1 MKRSDARAQLAHA
14 ADNSNLESQRPS
26 SSSSS
31 SQSQSQSGL
40 YITERE
46 PDLPVT
52 NSDVA
57 HSSSQAPAQLQ
68 EPRETAGTSDV
79 QRRADKRKH
88 EDSEEESSHRSKKQA
103 QRGSQG
109 LTNPALINNKK
120 PASQN
125 HGRKVDADAKVPQLQ
140 RSVASFSKN
149 PFVFSSHVVVPD
161 TRKSKKSAQ
170 GIHPSTAQ
178 TVVQNESK
186 RQAKPATATSHQSAV
201 RSQSVGAAG
210 ITAPSMSISSARY
223 QRELEERLTQRAASS
238 SRAQT
243 RARVERSIPTRVPV
257 QDPTGIQSRHG
268 FIQNQQQ
275 QRERTPLPRNIRGQ
289 LTRSSSGE
297 HIRSLTPSES
307 VRNAFSH
314 QRTMLT
320 NHENSLLLSHSPAA
334 SCSSTLLQLPSD
346 GLFPLYPL
354 GQPDDP
360 TFRSPLELSTTLS
373 QFTQENLFTYP
384 SFHSSSESLVSQDN
398 YPAASVPSNRKSSR
412 SSGETSSEVV
422 VPPSSVGIKRA
433 GPYLLGP
440 RLGSSPVRSIVQC
453 LARKEKTDDF
463 YTLKILTLE
472 KPRRESQDGKQG
484 KMLLHTEY
492 SLLSLLKDQEGV
504 VHHHG
509 LFKDEA
515 WEERDT
521 LDQWGHV
528 EFTGQKKTR
537 LCLVLDCLTPHD
549 FSSKNA
555 DLINLQHYV
564 IREKKLSEKEA
575 IVIFYDIVRIVENLH
590 KKNIVHRDLKLGNM
604 MLNKRS
610 RRITI
615 TNFCLGK
622 HLVSEND
629 YLKDQRGSPAYI
641 SPDVLSAKPYL
652 GKPSDMWALGV
663 VLFTMLY
670 GQFPFYD
677 VVPQKLFS
685 KIKAAEYTIPQ
696 DDRVSNDTIN
706 IIRKLLVLN
715 PDSRFT
721 AAQVLVA
728 LTGII
733 DKWKAMSSESGPLQV
748 VPEVDIDSMDTKCG
762 GDPSPSQESDP
773 TSFNSKTDDTAFSQD
788 CPSAD
793 GQEINKQC
801 KVVRGGRRRSSVH
814 PPVQRINYDAVPLT
828 TAEVEAHQQIFSQN
842 RP

>member
-40 YITERE
+40 HITERE

-289 LTRSSSGE
+289 LTRSSGE

-433 GPYLLGP
+433 GPYLLG
-440 RLGSSPVRSIVQC
+440 I
-453 LARKEKTDDF
+453 
-463 YTLKILTLE
+463 
-472 KPRRESQDGKQG
+472 
-484 KMLLHTEY
+484 
-492 SLLSLLKDQEGV
+492 
-504 VHHHG
+504 
-509 LFKDEA
+509 
-515 WEERDT
+515 
-521 LDQWGHV
+521 
-528 EFTGQKKTR
+528 
-537 LCLVLDCLTPHD
+537 
-549 FSSKNA
+549 
-555 DLINLQHYV
+555 
-564 IREKKLSEKEA
+564 
-575 IVIFYDIVRIVENLH
+575 
-590 KKNIVHRDLKLGNM
+590 
-604 MLNKRS
+604 
-610 RRITI
+610 
-615 TNFCLGK
+615 
-622 HLVSEND
+622 
-629 YLKDQRGSPAYI
+629 
-641 SPDVLSAKPYL
+641 
-652 GKPSDMWALGV
+652 
-663 VLFTMLY
+663 
-670 GQFPFYD
+670 
-677 VVPQKLFS
+677 
-685 KIKAAEYTIPQ
+685 
-696 DDRVSNDTIN
+696 
-706 IIRKLLVLN
+706 
-715 PDSRFT
+715 
-721 AAQVLVA
+721 
-728 LTGII
+728 
-733 DKWKAMSSESGPLQV
+733 
-748 VPEVDIDSMDTKCG
+748 
-762 GDPSPSQESDP
+762 
-773 TSFNSKTDDTAFSQD
+773 
-788 CPSAD
+788 
-793 GQEINKQC
+793 
-801 KVVRGGRRRSSVH
+801 
-814 PPVQRINYDAVPLT
+814 
-828 TAEVEAHQQIFSQN
+828 
-842 RP
+842 